1 MTPMQINRRAVL
13 LVGLGATLTGCGF
26 RPVYMKSGD
35 GIAPA
40 AGLAEIEV
48 GPIYDRP
55 GQILRQALLGQLRV
69 EPGGPRK
76 FDLNVGFSISGEAE
90 GITSFTQP
98 TYIRM
103 VGNANWTL
111 LGRDAKHTKLTQGSD
126 RLIDGFDVIDSQNFA
141 EDLDTEKTQRRI
153 AEAMAERIALRLAM
167 WFHQHP
173 SATG

>member
-1 MTPMQINRRAVL
+1 MTPMHIKRRAVL
-13 LVGLGATLTGCGF
+13 VAGLGATLTGCGF
-26 RPVYMKSGD
+26 QPVYMKTGD
-35 GIAPA
+35 GTAPA
-40 AGLAEIEV
+40 EGLAEIEV
-48 GPIYDRP
+48 KPIYDRP
-55 GQILRQALLGQLRV
+55 GQILRQALLGQLRI

-76 FDLNVGFSISGEAE
+76 FDLDVGFSISGEDE

-98 TYIRM
+98 TYIRL

-111 LGRDAKHTKLTQGSD
+111 SGRDAKHTKLAQGSD
-126 RLIDGFDVIDSQNFA
+126 RIIDGLDIIDSQYFA
-141 EDLDTEKTQRRI
+141 QDLDTEKTQRKI